1 MFCSMK
7 VNAVVVAAIC
17 RILRAERE
25 RVFRCTA
32 VTALVEM
39 PECSEVMLALTLY
52 AQGSIWRSQHDRR
65 RFYIVERSERL
76 FTLTTMEAVASV
88 ETPFV
93 ATEVAEADCQT
104 ADWNNCI
111 CGLPNRE
118 FIFRGLIMC
127 FIYQGRIYIHGCYFL
142 CFKPTAI
149 GPLSG

>member
-1 MFCSMK
+1 MN
-7 VNAVVVAAIC
+7 VNAVVVAAIW

-25 RVFRCTA
+25 REFVRTA

-39 PECSEVMLALTLY
+39 PECSKVMLPLTLY

-76 FTLTTMEAVASV
+76 LTLTTMEAVATV

-93 ATEVAEADCQT
+93 ATEVAKADCQT

-111 CGLPNRE
+111 CGLPNRD

-127 FIYQGRIYIHGCYFL
+127 FKFQGRIYIRGCYFL
-142 CFKPTAI
+142 CFKPIAI
-149 GPLSG
+149 VPLSG